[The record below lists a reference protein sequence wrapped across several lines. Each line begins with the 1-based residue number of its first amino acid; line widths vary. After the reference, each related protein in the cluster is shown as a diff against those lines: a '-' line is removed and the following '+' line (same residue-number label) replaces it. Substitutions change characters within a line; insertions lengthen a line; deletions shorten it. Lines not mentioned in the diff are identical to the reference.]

1 MSCTKEVV
9 LPLDAEEAWAAVT
22 EQEALEAW
30 LADEVELDLR
40 PGGAARFTL
49 PDGEERHGVVEEVAP
64 GERLTFWWWPAP
76 EEDGPDAVPPS
87 PGSRVTFEL
96 VPAVAGTRIV
106 VTETP
111 AGPTASA
118 AAWLPRAAALGLAA
132 APGPRLAHA

>member
-1 MSCTKEVV
+1 MSCTKEIV
-9 LPLDAEEAWAAVT
+9 LPLDADGAWAAVT
-22 EQEALEAW
+22 EEAALEAW
-30 LADEVELDLR
+30 LAERVELELR

-64 GERLTFWWWPAP
+64 GERLAFWWWPAP
-76 EEDGPDAVPPS
+76 DDDHPDAVPPS

-96 VPAVAGTRIV
+96 APAVSGTRVV

-118 AAWLPRAAALGLAA
+118 AAWLPRAAATARA
-132 APGPRLAHA
+132 